1 MPISSF
7 LDLHGHVAT
16 PSRRGAALRTRRPRV
31 RGGRA
36 LCLLWLLVPA
46 AVSGCGYAEGN
57 IAVAAVAGTA
67 VGAYSPAHEIE
78 QVYYLGVFDPH
89 DQLQPQQVYRVT
101 VRGQA
106 SAISGMKF
114 GSGWVRADLID
125 SLTTRAGF
133 DKESDRVSFETGG
146 DKEPLA
152 KLKTGRRLVMFGP
165 EGFREAPKDHRLVI
179 VMGASPE
186 KFFQALDQSIGTIAQ
201 VRRDQIDPEITRQLF
216 QERERLRSEQSRLA
230 DLEKDVAAELPA
242 PQAAAQGKGE

>member
-1 MPISSF
+1 MN
-7 LDLHGHVAT
+7 
-16 PSRRGAALRTRRPRV
+16 RQLRPPP
-31 RGGRA
+31 GP
-36 LCLLWLLVPA
+36 PA
-46 AVSGCGYAEGN
+46 AVAAVLAAASRVATARVAAPLAVALAAAASLGAGGCGMAEGN
-57 IAVAAVAGTA
+57 IAIGAVAGTV

-89 DQLQPQQVYRVT
+89 DQVQPQQVYRVT

-114 GSGWVRADLID
+114 GSGWVHASLVD

-133 DKESDRVSFETGG
+133 AKDSDRVSIEGG
-146 DKEPLA
+146 DDKEQLV

-186 KFFQALDQSIGTIAQ
+186 AFFQGLDQTLGLVAD
-201 VRRDQIDPEITRQLF
+201 VRREQAPPDLTRQLL
-216 QERERLRSEQSRLA
+216 QELEKVRGEQRRLA
-230 DLEKDVAAELPA
+230 DLEKDVATDLPA
-242 PQAAAQGKGE
+242 ATATAGKGE